1 MNTETNQTQNTQN
14 TMSAVPTIEKIASSY
29 KSVISFAAFF
39 AMCLNTSNNL
49 NKPSDRFAKGGLRE
63 KALESFSNGRLRWI
77 DEEGRDNR
85 DDVLGLDIEFK
96 TTKLRTKTGKNKK
109 YVAARL
115 KNTMGDNAT
124 CAIKK
129 PADVYMFGGCDGLV
143 ICDYKTLEP
152 YLHMT
157 KDALT
162 CKIPFEKVTP
172 IAFASDYDEEIK
184 AKMTATKSVD
194 YVAMRQ
200 KMEMEFLSRFV

>member
-1 MNTETNQTQNTQN
+1 MNMNTETKT
-14 TMSAVPTIEKIASSY
+14 EKNIDIPNVAADY
-29 KSVISFAAFF
+29 KECINFPSFF
-39 AMCLNTSNNL
+39 AMCLNTSACL

-77 DEEGRDNR
+77 DQEGRDNH
-85 DDVLGLDIEFK
+85 DDILELDIEFK
-96 TTKLRTKTGKNKK
+96 TTKLKTKTGKNKK
-109 YVAARL
+109 FVSARL

-124 CAIKK
+124 CCIKN
-129 PADVYMFGGCDGLV
+129 PADIYMFGGCDGLV

-152 YLHMT
+152 YLHMS

-162 CKIPFEKVTP
+162 CKIPYEKVTP

-184 AKMTATKSVD
+184 VKMVATKSVD

-200 KMEMEFLSRFV
+200 KMEMEFLNNFV